1 MHVAATCV
9 RIPIA
14 VGHSESV
21 YMEIDQEGVSAEDI
35 KELLKDAP
43 GVVLQDD
50 PANQVYPMP
59 ADSVGKNDVFVGR
72 IRKDLDNSKGFHLWV
87 VSDNLLKGAAWNSV
101 QIAESL
107 VKLGLVK

>member
-1 MHVAATCV
+1 MKMINETKKIMHDPEMHVAATCV

-21 YMEIDQEGVSAEDI
+21 YIEIDQEGVSAEDI

-59 ADSVGKNDVFVGR
+59 ADCVGKNDVFVGR
-72 IRKDLDNSKGFHLWV
+72 IRKDLDNR
-87 VSDNLLKGAAWNSV
+87 
-101 QIAESL
+101 
-107 VKLGLVK
+107 

>member
-9 RIPIA
+9 RLPIA

-21 YMEIDQEGVSAEDI
+21 YIEVEKEGVSADDI

-50 PANQVYPMP
+50 PENQVYPMP

-72 IRKDLDNSKGFHLWV
+72 IRKDLD
-87 VSDNLLKGAAWNSV
+87 DR
-101 QIAESL
+101 
-107 VKLGLVK
+107 